1 MATTASQLNADPA
14 ERTLVI
20 TRVFDAPRELVFK
33 AWTDKQHAMMWWGPK
48 HHPATQ
54 VDMDVRPG
62 GRWRHCLKS
71 VETGKDLW
79 HRGSFL
85 EVVPPERLV
94 FTFAWEEAGE
104 RGLETLVTVTFE
116 ELGGQNSHDHAPDA
130 VPVARRARRSWR
142 RLVERVRP
150 PGRASHKDLGV
161 AASPSPA
168 PRQQSNRAHSGCE

>member
-1 MATTASQLNADPA
+1 MATAASHLKADPA
-14 ERTLVI
+14 DRTLTI

-54 VDMDVRPG
+54 VDMDVKPG

-79 HRGSFL
+79 HGGSFR

-94 FTFAWEEAGE
+94 FTFAWEESGE
-104 RGLETLVTVTFE
+104 RGLDTLVTVTFE
-116 ELGGQNSHDHAPDA
+116 DLVGKTRMTMHQTPFQSHGERDGHGEGWSSAFD
-130 VPVARRARRSWR
+130 
-142 RLVERVRP
+142 RLEE
-150 PGRASHKDLGV
+150 HLTKI
-161 AASPSPA
+161 
-168 PRQQSNRAHSGCE
+168 

>member
-1 MATTASQLNADPA
+1 MATTAAQLNSESAD
-14 ERTLVI
+14 RTLTI

-33 AWTDKQHAMMWWGPK
+33 AWTDKQHAIMWWGPK

-79 HRGSFL
+79 HRGSFR

-94 FTFAWEEAGE
+94 FTFAWEELGE

-116 ELGGQNSHDHAPDA
+116 ELGGKTRMTMHQTPFQSLGERDGHGEGWSSAFD
-130 VPVARRARRSWR
+130 
-142 RLVERVRP
+142 RLEE
-150 PGRASHKDLGV
+150 HLTKI
-161 AASPSPA
+161 
-168 PRQQSNRAHSGCE
+168 

>member
-14 ERTLVI
+14 ELTLVI

-94 FTFAWEEAGE
+94 FTFAWEEAGK
-104 RGLETLVTVTFE
+104 RGLETLVTVKFE
-116 ELGGQNSHDHAPDA
+116 ELGGQTRMTLHQTPFQSLGERDGHGEGWSSAFD
-130 VPVARRARRSWR
+130 
-142 RLVERVRP
+142 RLEE
-150 PGRASHKDLGV
+150 HLTKI
-161 AASPSPA
+161 
-168 PRQQSNRAHSGCE
+168 